1 MIGVNDEPSDGS
13 TRIAFLTVFL
23 TSLIVFSM
31 YNASLTSVLAISKVV
46 MPFED
51 TESLYLSTNFKVAT
65 ASGSSYANMLKNGN
79 DIERKIYRERLIQV
93 QSVSEGLEKTLV
105 QDVALLWSQP
115 LVTELIGDKCTHAR
129 ASKCFYSGPIAWAIR
144 KDFQYAGFIN
154 HQYVIFQSCF
164 LPPNKIS

>member
-51 TESLYLSTNFKVAT
+51 TESLYLATNFKVAT
-65 ASGSSYANMLKNGN
+65 ASGSSYASMLKNGN
-79 DIERKIYRERLIQV
+79 DIERKIYKERLIQV

-115 LVTELIGDKCTHAR
+115 LVT
-129 ASKCFYSGPIAWAIR
+129 
-144 KDFQYAGFIN
+144 
-154 HQYVIFQSCF
+154 
-164 LPPNKIS
+164 